1 MVVTNWNI
9 IKNVATLF
17 CLLVLV
23 YFFILLDTMSE
34 SALEKLKRKERER
47 ELESKVEAFRRE
59 QVKKERMEH
68 VKLTWTIY
76 EEPLALCAPV
86 AKETKF
92 FEQEQKRRE
101 LKEELEV
108 AFNFFKK
115 TIISIISTS
124 PQVIGILNL
133 EGRLKFIS
141 TCC

>member
-1 MVVTNWNI
+1 
-9 IKNVATLF
+9 
-17 CLLVLV
+17 
-23 YFFILLDTMSE
+23 
-34 SALEKLKRKERER
+34 
-47 ELESKVEAFRRE
+47 
-59 QVKKERMEH
+59 
-68 VKLTWTIY
+68 
-76 EEPLALCAPV
+76 LCAPV